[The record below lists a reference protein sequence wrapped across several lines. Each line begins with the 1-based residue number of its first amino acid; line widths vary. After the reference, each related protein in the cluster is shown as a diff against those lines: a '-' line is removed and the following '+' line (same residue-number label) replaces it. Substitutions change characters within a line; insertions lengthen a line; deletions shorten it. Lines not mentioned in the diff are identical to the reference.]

1 MRKLIILPI
10 LIIGCGLFGQEFFQE
25 EVDQELSYIQHPRR
39 EWVKKR
45 FTQDGVPI
53 LDVAIIG
60 GGQTGLTMAFSLQRH
75 CIRNIQVFDKSPEDA
90 AGSWI
95 SIGRMKTLRTPKTT
109 TGPDLDIPVLS
120 VQHWFSKKYGAEAW
134 ERLDYIPRLVWHDY
148 LNWFRKV
155 LKLPIQFNSLVGPL
169 SWDEKNLAYRFTV
182 NHHNTLEEVFARKVI
197 LAVGLEGS
205 GKWMIPKFITEKL
218 PRSRYSQAAWPI
230 QKESINGKSI
240 AILGAGPNAFD
251 LALEASRMGAKAIQ
265 IFSKRD
271 RLVTLHCF
279 KWGEFTG
286 FMKCF
291 TDLSDE
297 QKYSFAARMY
307 EMGQPPVPERVEK
320 AFALP
325 NFTMS
330 YSSPWIDAYEEDGR
344 VTIETPKKRYQA
356 DFLILATGWHCD
368 LHARPEL
375 ELLVDKIAKWKD
387 KYHPPLDRS
396 YNKILE
402 FPYLGRGFQFTPKD
416 AEQDAY
422 LHSLFNMTGGG
433 LVSNGFCAGTGLTG
447 MKYSIDLI
455 THEICRQFFMEDADQ
470 YYSFFDQYDQKDFDE
485 TLYLDLPQ
493 VERN

>member
-1 MRKLIILPI
+1 MKKLTFSYF
-10 LIIGCGLFGQEFFQE
+10 LIVGCSLFGQEFLQK
-25 EVDQELSYIQHPRR
+25 EVDQALSCIQHPHR
-39 EWVKKR
+39 EWVKER
-45 FTQDGVPI
+45 FTQGEKPL

-75 CIRNIQVFDKSPEDA
+75 CINNIQVFDKSPEDA

-95 SIGRMKTLRTPKTT
+95 NIGRMKTLRTPKTT

-120 VQHWFSKKYGAEAW
+120 VRNWFSKKYGAEVW
-134 ERLDYIPRLVWHDY
+134 EQLDYIPRLVWHDY

-155 LKLPIQFNSLVGPL
+155 LKLPVQFNSLVGPL
-169 SWDEKNLAYRFTV
+169 SWDEENEAYHFTV
-182 NHHNTLEEVFARKVI
+182 THDNVDEEVFARKVI

-205 GKWMIPKFITEKL
+205 GEWMVPKFITEKL
-218 PRSRYSQAAWPI
+218 SRSRYSQAAWPI
-230 QKESINGKSI
+230 QEKSIKGKSI

-251 LALEASRMGAKAIQ
+251 LALEANRMGAKSIQ
-265 IFSKRD
+265 IFSKRN

-291 TDLSDE
+291 TDLNDE

-307 EMGQPPVPERVEK
+307 EMGQPSVPERVK
-320 AFALP
+320 KVFDLP

-330 YSSPWIDAYEEDGR
+330 YSSPWIDTYEEDDR
-344 VTIETPKKRYQA
+344 VIIETSKKKYQA
-356 DFLILATGWHCD
+356 DFLILATGWHCN
-368 LHARPEL
+368 LHIRPEL
-375 ELLVDKIAKWKD
+375 TLLVDKIAKWRD
-387 KYHPPLDRS
+387 KYNPPLDRS
-396 YNKILE
+396 YDKLLE

-416 AEQDAY
+416 SEKDAY
-422 LHSLFNMTGGG
+422 LNSLFNMTGGG

-455 THEICRQFFMEDADQ
+455 THEICRQFFIEDAGE
-470 YYSFFDQYDQKDFDE
+470 YYSSFDQYDQKDFDE

-493 VERN
+493 WR